1 MIQCEIKPNDN
12 YSLAEEAQIC
22 LEAGVK
28 WLIINLES
36 QSFENFKD
44 DLSATVEVCKE
55 VDDAMISIVDEAE
68 AAKAFRLHG
77 VLLSSGGYEAA
88 EKCREEL
95 GPEAAIGVIVSPSDK
110 GICRCLMDADI
121 DYAALDYNEKDMEAV
136 IDFISSE
143 RLGGLKFPIVLRGD
157 FSKEEID
164 ALLATG
170 ASGFELK
177 GIFDRNDPESSL
189 KGLMSDGRNAE

>member
-28 WLIINLES
+28 WLIINLEG

-68 AAKAFRLHG
+68 AAKALRLHG

-88 EKCREEL
+88 VKCREEL

-110 GICRCLMDADI
+110 GICRRLMDADI
-121 DYAALDYNEKDMEAV
+121 DYAALDYDENSMEAV

-157 FSKEEID
+157 FCREEID

>member
-28 WLIINLES
+28 WLIINLEG

-55 VDDAMISIVDEAE
+55 VDDTMISIVDEAE
-68 AAKAFRLHG
+68 AAKALRLHG

-88 EKCREEL
+88 VKCREEL

-110 GICRCLMDADI
+110 GICRRLMDADI
-121 DYAALDYNEKDMEAV
+121 DYAALDYNEKNMEAV

-157 FSKEEID
+157 FCREEID

-170 ASGFELK
+170 ASGFELE
-177 GIFDRNDPESSL
+177 GIFDSNNPESSL